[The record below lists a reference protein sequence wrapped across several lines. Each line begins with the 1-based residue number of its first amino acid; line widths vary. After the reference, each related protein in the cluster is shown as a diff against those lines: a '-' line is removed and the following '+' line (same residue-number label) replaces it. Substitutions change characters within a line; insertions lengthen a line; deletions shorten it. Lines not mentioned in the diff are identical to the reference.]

1 MFKIKQRLLELNAR
15 LAETLTNKGVEAT
28 ADETTTMLIDKVADI
43 SDCNTLIIEF
53 SQVRPEVQSFLDNV
67 TYDSEDYTTSQ
78 IANYVSE
85 KTQNIPNGA
94 SVDIV
99 KNGTLVISDTG
110 SKILYCKSVV
120 SGTEIIY
127 NTTPNFEIP
136 FNVIAGGKII
146 QNGLLKPSGTCRMVN
161 VPTINNMRDLGGW
174 QCDGGSVKYG
184 KL

>member
-1 MFKIKQRLLELNAR
+1 MLKSKQRLLELNAK
-15 LAETLTNKGVEAT
+15 LAETLSNKGVT
-28 ADETTTMLIDKVADI
+28 ASSDETTTSLINKVSDI
-43 SDCNTLIIEF
+43 EGIATPLVEF
-53 SQVRPEVQSFLDNV
+53 SQVRPDVQSFLDNV

-127 NTTPNFEIP
+127 NVTPNSETP
-136 FNVIAGGKII
+136 FNVFADGKII
-146 QNGLLKPSGTCRMVN
+146 QNGLLKPS
-161 VPTINNMRDLGGW
+161 
-174 QCDGGSVKYG
+174 
-184 KL
+184 